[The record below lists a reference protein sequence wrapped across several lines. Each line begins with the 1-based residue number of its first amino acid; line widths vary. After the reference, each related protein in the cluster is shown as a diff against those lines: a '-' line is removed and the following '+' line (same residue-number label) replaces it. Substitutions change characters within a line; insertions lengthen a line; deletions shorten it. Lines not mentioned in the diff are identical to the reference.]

1 MQHLDFLLGMDKEK
15 RAEYVMELVQILDAE
30 DKADEWRFSQT
41 FKPKSRYPVIR
52 AKTGHITKL
61 ENEGVVTRT
70 YSSNSKTRYQ
80 LAVSRE
86 EIRSEINELGDGF
99 SSWS

>member
-1 MQHLDFLLGMDKEK
+1 MQHLDFLIEMDKEK
-15 RAEYVMELVQILDAE
+15 REEYMIEIVQIVKAE
-30 DKADEWRFSQT
+30 DQADEWRFSQT

-61 ENEGVVTRT
+61 ENEGIVTRT

-80 LAVSRE
+80 LNVSRE
-86 EIRSEINELGDGF
+86 ELQREINELGD